1 MSFAIDYK
9 DRLSEFEFDS
19 VRNMGCK
26 SISILMQGKPH
37 QGVVG
42 RAVENREITCRT
54 EEPGPTMC
62 SRTIKFLDM
71 ALGSVL
77 VLLVI
82 LRLLA
87 PYPIVAEKLAYTPNK
102 LFLRIIR
109 PDIDWNATLEEA
121 VLNNPGNIE
130 AGLGSYR
137 IYIGK

>member
-1 MSFAIDYK
+1 
-9 DRLSEFEFDS
+9 
-19 VRNMGCK
+19 
-26 SISILMQGKPH
+26 
-37 QGVVG
+37 
-42 RAVENREITCRT
+42 
-54 EEPGPTMC
+54 
-62 SRTIKFLDM
+62 M